1 MFGLFVDI
9 RQQDGQLVRMH
20 YEVTQFTPLFTT
32 WVGINE
38 KMADKFISDSKLES

>member
-1 MFGLFVDI
+1 MFGCFVDI

-20 YEVTQFTPLFTT
+20 YEVTSFTPMFTA

-38 KMADKFISDSKLES
+38 KMADKFISDNKKES